1 MRIALLS
8 DIHSNLEALQACL
21 RHARGEGAERFAFL
35 GDLVGYCA
43 DPGAVIDTV
52 AEYAAGGA
60 VVVKGN
66 HDQAIETNRLGTLND
81 GAADV
86 LEWTRRVLTPQQR
99 EFLAGLPL
107 TVRDGEMCF
116 VHASAD
122 SPAAW
127 PYVDTS
133 QAARESIVASGAT
146 YTFSG
151 HVHEQVLYFRTLAG
165 KTAPFRPTS
174 GSAVPVPPHRYWLA
188 LVGSVGQPRD
198 GNPAAGFAIFDDA
211 SESVTFYRVP
221 YDHVTAA
228 DKIRRVGLPAWV
240 AHRIEQGV

>member
-8 DIHSNLEALQACL
+8 DIHSNLEALRACL
-21 RHARGEGAERFAFL
+21 AHARQEGVDRHAFL

-52 AEYAAGGA
+52 AEYVANGA
-60 VVVKGN
+60 VAVKGN
-66 HDQAIETNRLGTLND
+66 HDEAVETNRLASMSD

-86 LEWTRRVLTPQQR
+86 LDWTRRVLTPAER
-99 EFLAGLPL
+99 AFLAGLPL
-107 TVRDGEMCF
+107 SVQDGELCF
-116 VHASAD
+116 VHASAK

-127 PYVDTS
+127 PYVETAQD
-133 QAARESIVASGAT
+133 ARESISASGAT

-151 HVHEQVLYFRTLAG
+151 HVHDQVLYFNTLAG

-174 GSAVPVPPHRYWLA
+174 GSRVPVPPHRYWLA

-198 GNPAAGFAIFDDA
+198 GNPAAAYAIFDDVA
-211 SESVTFYRVP
+211 EEITFFRVP
-221 YDHVTAA
+221 YDHVAA
-228 DKIRRVGLPAWV
+228 AGKIRRAGLPVWIAN
-240 AHRIEQGV
+240 RIEHGL

>member
-8 DIHSNLEALQACL
+8 DIHSNLDALRACL
-21 RHARGEGAERFAFL
+21 KHAREAEVDRYAFL
-35 GDLVGYCA
+35 GDLVGYGA
-43 DPGAVIDTV
+43 EPGAVVDLIGD
-52 AEYAAGGA
+52 YAAHGA

-66 HDQAIETNRLGTLND
+66 HDQAIETNRLASMSD
-81 GAADV
+81 GAAEA
-86 LEWTRRVLTPQQR
+86 LEWTRRVLTPEQKK
-99 EFLAGLPL
+99 FLAELPL
-107 TVRDGEMCF
+107 TVRDGELCF

-127 PYVDTS
+127 PYVETS

-174 GSAVPVPPHRYWLA
+174 GSRIPVPPHRYWLA

-198 GNPAAGFAIFDDA
+198 GTPAAGYAIFDDHT
-211 SESVTFYRVP
+211 EDVTFYRVP

-228 DKIRRVGLPAWV
+228 EKIRRVGLPSWV